1 VIGVLFGVEKLDG
14 CRAVQTLFGRVRYQ
28 HVSVPVIDGDITAAL
43 DQLLSE
49 LGAAKLSLPIA
60 AAIPTEEC
68 YFATRPIASGAANAS
83 PRVLLRESLRSNATR
98 FDQMAIDVIQ
108 WQPDRRTV
116 AGICAAPIPRI
127 EAIRTAVAES
137 NHSLQRLEPA
147 AACLIGVSPER
158 EGRERRNSLTTRVL
172 LGDSTLLAVMSRGA
186 KPIHWQRL
194 PLPPGDEATG
204 IVSAIRSL
212 ETAAGACGLDRTPD
226 SVVIHGRSELQTLT
240 DQQWLSESLGGSFRW
255 VESPTLQGAD
265 VAQALADRLLA
276 NEDEGFDLVRQHRD
290 PLKLRRVVPYKE
302 IVAYLV
308 AACVLA
314 GVLWL
319 QLGAIKDQ
327 HTALVSGA
335 PPMVGGGTNPNQ
347 EKDQL
352 SARASSVSQFLEKRV
367 RWSGVL
373 GEITQTLPAGM
384 RLTEIQ
390 GSAPMG
396 KSRNRQTKA
405 VPSTL
410 ILRAECALGEDGSM
424 PESLEGLAE
433 SLHELD
439 TVKPHFDSVEL
450 SNVRRTRSQDT
461 GVAGAEFSVIFTA
474 KTKGGR

>member
-1 VIGVLFGVEKLDG
+1 
-14 CRAVQTLFGRVRYQ
+14 
-28 HVSVPVIDGDITAAL
+28 
-43 DQLLSE
+43 
-49 LGAAKLSLPIA
+49 
-60 AAIPTEEC
+60 
-68 YFATRPIASGAANAS
+68 
-83 PRVLLRESLRSNATR
+83 
-98 FDQMAIDVIQ
+98 M
-108 WQPDRRTV
+108 
-116 AGICAAPIPRI
+116 
-127 EAIRTAVAES
+127 
-137 NHSLQRLEPA
+137 
-147 AACLIGVSPER
+147 
-158 EGRERRNSLTTRVL
+158 
-172 LGDSTLLAVMSRGA
+172 
-186 KPIHWQRL
+186 
-194 PLPPGDEATG
+194 
-204 IVSAIRSL
+204 
-212 ETAAGACGLDRTPD
+212 
-226 SVVIHGRSELQTLT
+226 IHGRSELQALT

-290 PLKLRRVVPYKE
+290 PLKLRRVVPYRE

-335 PPMVGGGTNPNQ
+335 PPMVGGGTNPTQ

-352 SARASSVSQFLEKRV
+352 NARASSVSQFLEKRV

-373 GEITQTLPAGM
+373 GKITQSLPAGM

-396 KSRNRQTKA
+396 RSRNRQTKA